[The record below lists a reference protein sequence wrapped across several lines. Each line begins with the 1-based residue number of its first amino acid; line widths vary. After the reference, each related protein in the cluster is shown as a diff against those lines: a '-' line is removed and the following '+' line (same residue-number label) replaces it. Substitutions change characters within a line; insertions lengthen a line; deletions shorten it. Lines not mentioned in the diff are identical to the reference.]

1 MSMHAVSVPSRWSR
15 VWRGVLTAAIA
26 AAATLGCFLVLPLLQ
41 AISAKEATD
50 LDVRSVDTAA
60 LPPPPPPVEEEQK
73 PPEKPDEPP
82 PPELKET
89 AEPLDLVDL
98 EAVLNPGMGGDG
110 FGGDYAI
117 KLQSLGGAGG
127 GSGGEELFSLADL
140 DQKPR
145 AVYQQQPTLNAALR
159 KKTPATV
166 NILFVV
172 DESGRV
178 ENPIVQ
184 SSSDAAFDAPAL
196 AAIKQWKFEP
206 GKRAGKP
213 VRFRMRQP
221 MTFK

>member
-1 MSMHAVSVPSRWSR
+1 MDVQAAPS
-15 VWRGVLTAAIA
+15 TAARITHGTLVVLGAVGLA
-26 AAATLGCFLVLPLLQ
+26 AACFLLLPLLK
-41 AISAKEATD
+41 AISSTPAPD

-60 LPPPPPPVEEEQK
+60 LPPPPPPIEEEQK
-73 PPEKPDEPP
+73 PPEQPDEPP
-82 PPELKET
+82 PPELPDA
-89 AEPLDLVDL
+89 AEPLDLAQL
-98 EAVLNPGMGGDG
+98 ELALNPGMGGDG

-117 KLQSLGGAGG
+117 KIQSLGAAGG
-127 GSGGEELFSLADL
+127 SGGGEELFSLADL

-145 AVYQQQPTLNAALR
+145 AVYQQQPALNAALR

-184 SSSDAAFDAPAL
+184 SSSDPAFDAPAL

>member
-1 MSMHAVSVPSRWSR
+1 MNMHTLTAPSPWSR
-15 VWRGVLTAAIA
+15 IWRGVLTATIA

-41 AISAKEATD
+41 AISATEPSD
-50 LDVRSVDTAA
+50 LDVRSADTAA
-60 LPPPPPPVEEEQK
+60 LPPPPPPVEEEEK
-73 PPEKPDEPP
+73 PPEEPEDTP
-82 PPELKET
+82 PPELEDA
-89 AEPLDLVDL
+89 AEPLDLAQL
-98 EAVLNPGMGGDG
+98 ELALNPGMGGDG
-110 FGGDYAI
+110 SGGDFAI
-117 KLQSLGGAGG
+117 KIQALG
-127 GSGGEELFSLADL
+127 GSGNGNGGDELFSLADL

-145 AVYQQQPTLNAALR
+145 AAYQQQPALTAALR

-166 NILFVV
+166 NILFTV

-184 SSSDAAFDAPAL
+184 SSSDPAFDAPAL